1 MGEQSIARADDKP
14 QQSEN
19 HDASEKLRLSLT
31 TSELVNNPSGGIK
44 SNSDKTLESIAQYKA
59 GRYALVTAEGLSLLP
74 SGVLNGVK
82 HNWDNPGEFATKM
95 GTAAVIGAGM
105 RLLLPQAGAARAV
118 VGTVMTYMMAKDAV
132 TPVLN
137 AWGQVSD
144 NSSVANIHDAATNMS
159 NGLGLFTVDMAAGLP
174 IGLAADKLTGYGLK
188 NTATGRG
195 FEAWKD
201 NFYGVDKTGGG
212 LLGARSKD
220 GMSMEEK
227 LKSIKDGSGDQRPL
241 TVDEKLQL
249 IKDNLDHDHVAAS
262 NMTPDAEAAFK
273 AYLEHKKWHKTE
285 MSDQIDQL
293 LVGQAAETGYRA
305 KPDLLNP
312 SLLKASDAGTG
323 AGGKPEAN
331 GTPESK
337 GTTGGDTGNKGGDA
351 GDIKFPKSGDAGAE
365 KGPDL
370 KPRIVDKNAATV
382 AQMSTTVR
390 DLAAKV
396 SETDM
401 KIANFKESVQSP
413 LTQAMREGPP
423 PLDQGH
429 FGNNKALIELTQQ
442 IETPEHVK
450 QAGFLLE
457 HHRVANVQMG
467 IPEQMPEI
475 VDLNQYS
482 RSVHKNLMDLMEKN
496 GIDPSTV
503 LRGTNSPVFLIFDSN
518 GSGPYTIPAI
528 KGVTDTPVVVVPRE
542 YRDMLGVHVSG
553 VYSHELGHDLIYGD
567 LLRFP
572 DSLREHVLNQ
582 DVVAAVMKQ
591 KGITDNMVDVPGV
604 GELKKSEFFTK
615 LLLAEANENTADIF
629 GTSIDP
635 NTPLSL
641 ATLLGSLRKPLPGA
655 PKGAAGALETRSM
668 YGQEFVDETSNPLGI
683 EPHGIDSW
691 RVKLGAEVLRQLS
704 KNDAKVSA
712 HADSL
717 DKLADQLRRP
727 GDNYVWASMD
737 NQGKFI
743 SIPIKEWDA
752 IIPGIV
758 KAQLETPLPAL
769 NNKAL
774 RDVYPDMTKIFP
786 RVDGLADKFAAS
798 AAKGEAT
805 IPNYDKTVHPIEDI
819 YSAGLSGWMKAL
831 ANNPAEGQPGHVAP
845 DVLLHNINN
854 ISGSLT
860 KLYRGDNFLPAQN
873 FTPPSGPF
881 NFASIVTQPAGYIG
895 RNIESMTTAHP
906 SLHWA
911 LDNWT
916 AKTSIG
922 SGMALTRN
930 MFDNERKLQEV
941 MKQQKTGS

>member
-1 MGEQSIARADDKP
+1 LTGIALNK
-14 QQSEN
+14 
-19 HDASEKLRLSLT
+19 T
-31 TSELVNNPSGGIK
+31 T
-44 SNSDKTLESIAQYKA
+44 A
-59 GRYALVTAEGLSLLP
+59 GR
-74 SGVLNGVK
+74 N
-82 HNWDNPGEFATKM
+82 
-95 GTAAVIGAGM
+95 
-105 RLLLPQAGAARAV
+105 
-118 VGTVMTYMMAKDAV
+118 
-132 TPVLN
+132 
-137 AWGQVSD
+137 
-144 NSSVANIHDAATNMS
+144 
-159 NGLGLFTVDMAAGLP
+159 
-174 IGLAADKLTGYGLK
+174 
-188 NTATGRG
+188 
-195 FEAWKD
+195 FESWKD
-201 NFYGVDKTGGG
+201 NFYGVDKTSGG
-212 LLGARSKD
+212 LLGPRAKD

-227 LKSIKDGSGDQRPL
+227 LRSIKEGTGERPL
-241 TVDEKLQL
+241 TVDEKLKL
-249 IKDNLDHDHVAAS
+249 IQENLDHSHAAPRNLS
-262 NMTPDAEAAFK
+262 PDAEAAFK

-285 MSDQIDQL
+285 MSNEIDAL
-293 LVGQAAETGYRA
+293 LQGKNEGARKPAQ
-305 KPDLLNP
+305 PDLLNP

-323 AGGKPEAN
+323 GKPEGTGAPETA
-331 GTPESK
+331 GTPEGKS
-337 GTTGGDTGNKGGDA
+337 TTGGDTGEPGE
-351 GDIKFPKSGDAGAE
+351 IKFPKSGADAGAGD
-365 KGPDL
+365 KGL
-370 KPRIVDKNAATV
+370 KIEPRVMDKNASTV
-382 AQMSTTVR
+382 AQMSQTVR
-390 DLAAKV
+390 DMAGQV
-396 SETDM
+396 SEVDM

-413 LTQAMREGPP
+413 LTQTMREGAP
-423 PLDQGH
+423 PLDPGH

-442 IETPEHVK
+442 IETPQHVK

-482 RSVHKNLMDLMEKN
+482 RSVHKNLMDLMVKN

-503 LRGTNSPVFLIFDSN
+503 LRGTNSPIFLIFDSN

-542 YRDMLGVHVSG
+542 YRAMLGVHVSG

-572 DSLREHVLNQ
+572 DSLREHVLKQ
-582 DVVAAVMKQ
+582 DVVAEAMKQ
-591 KGITDNMVDVPGV
+591 KGIADNTVDVPGV
-604 GELKKSEFFTK
+604 GQLKKSDFFTK

-641 ATLLGSLRKPLPGA
+641 ATLLGSLRKPLPNA
-655 PKGAAGALETRSM
+655 PEGSAGALETRSM

-704 KNDAKVSA
+704 KNDPKVSA

-737 NQGKFI
+737 NQGKFV

-786 RVDGLADKFAAS
+786 RVDGLAEKFAES
-798 AAKGEAT
+798 AAKGEGT
-805 IPNYDKTVHPIEDI
+805 IPNFDKNVHPIEDV

-831 ANNPAEGQPGHVAP
+831 AQNPAEGQPGHVAP
-845 DVLLHNINN
+845 NALLKNIND
-854 ISGSLT
+854 ISQNLT
-860 KLYRGDNFLPAQN
+860 AKYRGDNYLPAQQ
-873 FTPPSGPF
+873 FTAPSGPF
-881 NFASIVTQPAGYIG
+881 NFASIVTKPAGYIG
-895 RNIESMTTAHP
+895 RNIDSMTAAHP

-911 LDNWT
+911 FDNWT
-916 AKTSIG
+916 SKTSVA

-930 MFDNERKLQEV
+930 MFDNERKIQEV